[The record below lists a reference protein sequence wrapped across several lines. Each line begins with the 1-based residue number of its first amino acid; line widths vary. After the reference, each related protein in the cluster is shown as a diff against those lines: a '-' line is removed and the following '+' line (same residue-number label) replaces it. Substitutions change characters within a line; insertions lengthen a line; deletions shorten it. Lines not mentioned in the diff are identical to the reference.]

1 MTLMFDKETTT
12 ESSIGHSPERLM
24 PEVMAGDR
32 SKSRLETIKR
42 AAHPAFYLTLFLAYT
57 VLRTINLHAIQEV
70 RALPDT
76 PVYTSIA
83 SRSLFDFHFWIGE
96 RPWTTPLFYKLLR
109 NDPPSIA
116 VFQLALSAICW
127 GLLALCAARAVRLS
141 WLKPI
146 AFGMILLFSLST
158 EIILWDG
165 VMLADSISLSLMA
178 LFIASWFWLLEDWQ
192 WFKAVLTA
200 VAAFS
205 WAFTKDT
212 NAWVVLVIA
221 ALLIIGIAARRI
233 QSRYVLIASVFAVI
247 FAMNDVSANRAQRWV
262 VAFMNNVGM
271 RILPSPE
278 RTTYFAELGM
288 PVTPA
293 LMQRRQK
300 KAWTDNWAF
309 FKDPALQQFRDW
321 LYAHG
326 ESSYIRFLLSHLALT
341 VQEPLRHSEEL
352 LSSELRNYAPA
363 NFANILSEPLTEVVY
378 FKRWAV
384 LWTWAAAIAVGF
396 VFGLRLWTSNV
407 AFVVPLMIILLVYP
421 QAVIAWHG
429 DPNEIGRHG
438 LEAGVNLRLGLWLL
452 VLFGADVVIGSL
464 SKARRSG

>member
-1 MTLMFDKETTT
+1 MVDKETTT
-12 ESSIGHSPERLM
+12 ESYIGRSVERLM
-24 PEVMAGDR
+24 PKAMVGELFKFR
-32 SKSRLETIKR
+32 WEIIKR
-42 AAHPAFYLTLFLAYT
+42 AACPALCLTLFLAYS
-57 VLRTINLHAIQEV
+57 VLRTINLQAIQEV
-70 RALPDT
+70 RQFPDT
-76 PVYTSIA
+76 PVYTAIA
-83 SRSLFDFHFWIGE
+83 SRSFLDFHFWIGE

-116 VFQLALSAICW
+116 IFQLGLSIICWGFLALSVVR
-127 GLLALCAARAVRLS
+127 ALRLS

-200 VAAFS
+200 LAAFS

-247 FAMNDVSANRAQRWV
+247 FAMNDVSANRAHRWV

-278 RTTYFAELGM
+278 RTAYFAELGM

-293 LMQRRQK
+293 LMQRREK

-326 ESSYIRFLLSHLALT
+326 KSSYVRFLLSHLALT
-341 VQEPLRHSEEL
+341 IQEPLRHSEEL

-363 NFANILSEPLTEVVY
+363 NFSSILSEPLAEVVY

-384 LWTWAAAIAVGF
+384 LLTWAAAIAVGF
-396 VFGLRLWTSNV
+396 VFGLQLWTRNV
-407 AFVVPLMIILLVYP
+407 AFLVPLALIILVYP

-438 LEAGVNLRLGLWLL
+438 LEAAVNLRLGLWLL
-452 VLFGADVVIGSL
+452 LLFAADMMFGSI
-464 SKARRSG
+464 SKSRL

>member
-1 MTLMFDKETTT
+1 MVNKEATT
-12 ESSIGHSPERLM
+12 ESSIDRSAERLM
-24 PEVMAGDR
+24 PKGMAGDVFKFR
-32 SKSRLETIKR
+32 WETIKR
-42 AAHPAFYLTLFLAYT
+42 VACPALCLTLFLAYS
-57 VLRTINLHAIQEV
+57 VLRIINLQAIQEV
-70 RALPDT
+70 RQFPDT
-76 PVYTSIA
+76 PVYTGIA
-83 SRSLFDFHFWIGE
+83 SRSLLDFRFWIGE

-116 VFQLALSAICW
+116 VFQLALSTICW
-127 GLLALCAARAVRLS
+127 GLLALCAARAVRIS

-146 AFGMILLFSLST
+146 AFGIILLFSLST

-165 VMLADSISLSLMA
+165 VMLADSISLSLTA
-178 LFIASWFWLLEDWQ
+178 LFIASWLWVLEDWQ
-192 WFKAVLTA
+192 RFK
-200 VAAFS
+200 VAAMALVAFS

-221 ALLIIGIAARRI
+221 AILISGVASRRI
-233 QSRYVLIASVFAVI
+233 QGRYALLACVFAVI
-247 FAMNDVSANRAQRWV
+247 FAMNDVTANRAHRWV

-278 RTTYFAELGM
+278 RTAYFAELGM

-293 LMQRRQK
+293 LMQRREK
-300 KAWTDNWAF
+300 KAWSDNWAF

-321 LYAHG
+321 LYARG
-326 ESSYIRFLLSHLALT
+326 KSSYIRFLLSHLAVT
-341 VQEPLRHSEEL
+341 IQEPVRHSDEL

-363 NFANILSEPLTEVVY
+363 NFASILNKPLAEVVY

-384 LWTWAAAIAVGF
+384 LWTWAAGIAVGF
-396 VFGLRLWTSNV
+396 VFGLKLWTRNV
-407 AFVVPLMIILLVYP
+407 AFLVPLALIILVYP

-438 LEAGVNLRLGLWLL
+438 LEAAVNLRLGLWLL
-452 VLFGADVVIGSL
+452 LLFAADMMFGSIIKSRL
-464 SKARRSG
+464 